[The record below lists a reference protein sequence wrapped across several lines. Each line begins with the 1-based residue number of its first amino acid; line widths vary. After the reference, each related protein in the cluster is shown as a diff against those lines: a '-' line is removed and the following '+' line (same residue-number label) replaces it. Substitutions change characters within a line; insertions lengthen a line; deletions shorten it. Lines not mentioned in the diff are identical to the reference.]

1 MPMTFQTLL
10 TTLLGALK
18 LLPRGR
24 CVLVPQCS
32 ALFLLKHCVM
42 QAPSCVKVPIPSCW
56 PSGFHYTLL
65 TPKSP
70 TPAHSCPQG
79 YVCPHSTPRS
89 VPPK

>member
-1 MPMTFQTLL
+1 MTSQTLL
-10 TTLLGALK
+10 TTLLGALE

-32 ALFLLKHCVM
+32 ALFLLKHCVV
-42 QAPSCVKVPIPSCW
+42 QAPSCVKVSIPSCC
-56 PSGFHYTLL
+56 PSDFHYTLV

-70 TPAHSCPQG
+70 TPALSCPQC
-79 YVCPHSTPRS
+79 YMCPHRTPKS